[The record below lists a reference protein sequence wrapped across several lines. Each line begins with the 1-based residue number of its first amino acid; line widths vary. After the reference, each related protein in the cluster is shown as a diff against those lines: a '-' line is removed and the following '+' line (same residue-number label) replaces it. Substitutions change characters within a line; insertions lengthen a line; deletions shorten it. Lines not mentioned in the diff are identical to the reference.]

1 MTNTSN
7 IAANN
12 NDTPK
17 TSNLNE
23 AKPGQQQN
31 QGDNKQGTEK
41 PAEQQK

>member
-7 IAANN
+7 VATNSN
-12 NDTPK
+12 ETPK
-17 TSNLNE
+17 TSAPNE

-31 QGDNKQGTEK
+31 QGDNKPATDK